1 MKSRRRISPVL
12 IGEGKFGNTSMA
24 TATIGTTR
32 STSARRKAL
41 RACAEA
47 LRVAVDY
54 RLPNLLQR
62 KLRKALDEKERA
74 SPTEHREFLV
84 LVEPAQERSLQK
96 VKAQVALQ
104 QLLQAFPELEG

>member
-1 MKSRRRISPVL
+1 
-12 IGEGKFGNTSMA
+12 MA
-24 TATIGTTR
+24 TATIGATR

-41 RACAEA
+41 RSCAEA

-62 KLRKALDEKERA
+62 KLRKALDEKERV
-74 SPTEHREFLV
+74 SPSEHRELLV
-84 LVEPAQERSLQK
+84 LVDAAQERSLQK